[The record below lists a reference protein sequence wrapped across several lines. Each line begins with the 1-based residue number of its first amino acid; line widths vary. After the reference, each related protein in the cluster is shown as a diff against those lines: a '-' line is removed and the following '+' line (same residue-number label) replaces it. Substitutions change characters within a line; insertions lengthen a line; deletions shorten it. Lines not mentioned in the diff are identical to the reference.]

1 MMITMENIFDEMAA
15 KAAERIKA
23 EQGDYY
29 KNGVLHC
36 GKCRS
41 AKEVLL
47 ERNGKSRRQGV
58 LCKCESERRDAR
70 YEEESRI
77 KLIEERRERCFAEE
91 RMKRWIF
98 ANDDGTN
105 AELSNTAQKYV
116 ENFERMKADGK
127 GLLLFGRCGT
137 GKTFA
142 AACIANALIDRS
154 YRCLV
159 TSFPRIGNEIM
170 QTDSKQEYIDK
181 LNRFDLLII
190 DDLESE
196 RNTEYMGEIVQ
207 NVIESR
213 YGAGLPLI
221 VTTNLTAEELKTASD
236 IRRQRVYS
244 RLFDMCLPVE
254 VKGKDRRRERLKDDF
269 KIYKDILGL

>member
-1 MMITMENIFDEMAA
+1 MENIFDVMAV
-15 KAAERIKA
+15 KAMENVKS

-29 KNGVLHC
+29 ENGVLYC
-36 GKCRS
+36 GKCRT
-41 AKEVLL
+41 AKEVLF
-47 ERNGKSRRQGV
+47 EWHGKSRRQGV
-58 LCKCESERRDAR
+58 LCKCAAARRDAR
-70 YEEESRI
+70 YEEENRI
-77 KLIEERRERCFAEE
+77 KLIEERRERCFAED

-105 AELSNTAQKYV
+105 AELSNTAKKYV
-116 ENFERMKADGK
+116 ENFEKMKADGK

-142 AACIANALIDRS
+142 AACIANALIDQS

-159 TSFPRIGNEIM
+159 TSFPRIGNEM
-170 QTDSKQEYIDK
+170 MRTDSKQEYIDR

-196 RNTEYMGEIVQ
+196 RSTEYMGEIVQ

-213 YGAGLPLI
+213 YGSGLPLI
-221 VTTNLTAEELKTASD
+221 VTTNLTAEELKNAVD
-236 IRRQRVYS
+236 VRRQRVYS
-244 RLFDMCLPVE
+244 RLFDMCFPIE
-254 VKGKDRRRERLKDDF
+254 VKGVDRRRERLKEDF
-269 KIYKDILGL
+269 KAYKDMLGL